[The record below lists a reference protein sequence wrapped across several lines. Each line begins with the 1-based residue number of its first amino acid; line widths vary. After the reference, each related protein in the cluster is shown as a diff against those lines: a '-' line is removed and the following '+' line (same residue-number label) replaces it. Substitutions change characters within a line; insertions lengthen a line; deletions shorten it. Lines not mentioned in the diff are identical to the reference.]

1 MKFEWD
7 EDKNSINKEKHK
19 ISFETAA
26 HVFDDP
32 HYIEMYDFEHSIDKD
47 RYVAIG
53 IVGDVLFVVFTE
65 KRDTI
70 RLISA
75 RLATSA
81 ERGEFI
87 MIKTFTIEKGQKPTK
102 EQLEEIEEAKK
113 HPIIFDE
120 DCQELSPAMMKAF
133 KCAAVQRNRKKNA

>member
-7 EDKNSINKEKHK
+7 EAKNTINKEKHK

-32 HYIEMYDFEHSIDKD
+32 QCIEMFDFEHSTNED
-47 RYVAIG
+47 RFIAIG
-53 IVGDVLFVVFTE
+53 KVGDVLFVVFTE
-65 KRDTI
+65 RKDSL

-81 ERGEFI
+81 ERSLYYDQNI
-87 MIKTFTIEKGQKPTK
+87 QY
-102 EQLEEIEEAKK
+102 
-113 HPIIFDE
+113 
-120 DCQELSPAMMKAF
+120 
-133 KCAAVQRNRKKNA
+133 